1 MFGMNA
7 KDAQG
12 AMEEA
17 MMLGAAQAGSG
28 GNAEALYGAANAQ
41 NQAVRA
47 IRVQNGKLSDLKSKF
62 EGLGEDYSDL
72 SAVALAERD
81 VIDALADRLAKE
93 LKMDPAAVRR
103 SAYQALTKRYD
114 ARVGEMLS
122 TGVLKKD
129 PRENPEVMKRPSRDW
144 YTPEV

>member
-1 MFGMNA
+1 
-7 KDAQG
+7 
-12 AMEEA
+12 
-17 MMLGAAQAGSG
+17 
-28 GNAEALYGAANAQ
+28 
-41 NQAVRA
+41 
-47 IRVQNGKLSDLKSKF
+47 
-62 EGLGEDYSDL
+62 
-72 SAVALAERD
+72 ERD

-129 PRENPEVMKRPSRDW
+129 PRQNPEVMKRPSRDW